1 MAYDDHT
8 GILDIERVASDVQAQ
23 HYVSCMR
30 WWEVTRSSQGVSC
43 VEPDPSD
50 SNKSRWQMADY
61 WVNLV
66 GDVGRIK
73 IFTLPGSDYSLE
85 KCRHFVIDMAGNAI
99 DAMLQIYE
107 TVDDFVM
114 AVKSRRCAPNPKYD
128 LIVKEHHAQE
138 EAFAEKVR
146 RWFPVEVVIFSL
158 F

>member
-1 MAYDDHT
+1 M
-8 GILDIERVASDVQAQ
+8 
-23 HYVSCMR
+23 
-30 WWEVTRSSQGVSC
+30 
-43 VEPDPSD
+43 EPDPSD

-114 AVKSRRCAPNPKYD
+114 AVKSRRCAPNPTNITMMPVK
-128 LIVKEHHAQE
+128 LITIRITA
-138 EAFAEKVR
+138 
-146 RWFPVEVVIFSL
+146 VIISL
-158 F
+158 STIALTNTT